1 MKTVV
6 VTACPSGIASTILAA
21 DLLKNAA
28 QALEWP
34 VEIEMQS
41 SLTQATPLSD
51 AQIAAAELVILLG
64 PVSNAQ
70 R

>member
-1 MKTVV
+1 MRTVV

-28 QALEWP
+28 HALKWP

-41 SLTQATPLSD
+41 SLT
-51 AQIAAAELVILLG
+51 
-64 PVSNAQ
+64 
-70 R
+70 